1 MSRCWIALTSTPPPD
16 ATAVAAITWAG
27 RAESSAGD
35 VDDGFLA
42 AWEAKDEPVTGAIKI
57 DPRAIDPD
65 GAAAWASL
73 VLAPWSVWLLF
84 DDVAVSHAIRA
95 VLAAPP
101 VDVVST
107 FVTGDDRFVGAITA
121 VHDDDPIR
129 LRDDPFAAIFPATL
143 VRVGPGLLG
152 TTPAPVGPV
161 IQRYGGANPWPWD
174 RFGEQRRAH
183 G

>member
-1 MSRCWIALTSTPPPD
+1 MGLARARPLER
-16 ATAVAAITWAG
+16 VAAV
-27 RAESSAGD
+27 RRRRR
-35 VDDGFLA
+35 L
-42 AWEAKDEPVTGAIKI
+42 
-57 DPRAIDPD
+57 PRHP
-65 GAAAWASL
+65 
-73 VLAPWSVWLLF
+73 
-84 DDVAVSHAIRA
+84 A

-121 VHDDDPIR
+121 VHDDDAIR
-129 LRDDPFAAIFPATL
+129 LRDDPFATIFPATL

-174 RFGEQRRAH
+174 RFGEQRRAD